1 MSHPRFNPKPL
12 ALSIALLLA
21 PFAVHAQ
28 AANWSATAVE
38 VRIAAQPLADAL
50 NDWARQTKLELIV
63 SPALVAGKTAPAV
76 SGSLTPRQALERLLA
91 GSGLAASVDGSAV
104 VIKLAPLTST
114 GEKTLPA
121 VVVTG
126 GADLAGALPKAYAGG
141 QLARGGRLG
150 MLGNV
155 DVMDSPFHLTSF
167 TAQAIQNQQASTIA
181 EVVAKDPSVRSTA
194 PSGDVADAFFIRGFP
209 IGDNNIGE
217 IAFDGLYGV
226 APNYRLMADYAERV
240 EVLKGPAAMIYG
252 MSPNS
257 GVGGGINVVPK
268 RAEDDLTRVRA
279 DYSTSSQVG
288 GHVDVSR
295 RFGAERQFGV
305 RLNGSH
311 HDGDTPIDNQ
321 SKKATLGAMALDY
334 QGERLRATLD
344 LIDQREDVDA
354 PSRRPWLSAGL
365 AVPDAPDSR
374 KNVTQRWE
382 WYESREQSALLRA
395 EYQAHEQLSVFA
407 SFGKAQTEIDRFF
420 NTPVIVNAAGDTTV
434 TPTRANFDVD
444 RQSTEAGVRGRFV
457 TGPVK
462 HQVTLQWSQ
471 YEDRLGQG
479 TVAGQ
484 AYASNIYAPVDRP
497 AQYVAAP
504 ANVPKRSSNR
514 LGGIALADTL
524 SMFDERLQVMVGL
537 RRQEIQSDNFNAS
550 GVKTSSYDK
559 SAVTPMVGV
568 VIKPWQQVSVYA
580 NHIEGLSKGDTA
592 PNTAVNAG
600 EVFAP
605 YEARQQEIGVKVDHG
620 RLMTTLS
627 VFQITRPSGQ
637 MTGNRFSADGE
648 QRNRGVELSA
658 YGAVGR
664 GVRLYAGAT
673 WIDAELTRTNSTA
686 TVGNTAV
693 GVPAVQ
699 LALNAE
705 WDVPL
710 LAGVTLTGGLLHSGE
725 QYANQANTQR
735 LPAWTTLDLG
745 ARYRTALAGQPLTI
759 RADLRNVS
767 DKDYWAGAS
776 TWGTLIAGAPR
787 TFLLSAT
794 LDF

>member
-1 MSHPRFNPKPL
+1 MSHPRFNAKPL

-21 PFAVHAQ
+21 PLAVHAQ
-28 AANWSATAVE
+28 AANWPATAVE

-50 NDWARQTKLELIV
+50 NDWARQTKIELIV

-91 GSGLAASVDGSAV
+91 GSGLAAAVDGSAV
-104 VIKLAPLTST
+104 VIKKAPPASS

-155 DVMDSPFHLTSF
+155 DIMDSPFHVTGF

-181 EVVAKDPSVRSTA
+181 EVVARDPSVRSTA

-279 DYSTSSQVG
+279 DYSTRSQVG
-288 GHVDVSR
+288 GHVDLSR

-305 RLNGSH
+305 RVNGSH
-311 HDGDTPIDNQ
+311 HDGDTPIDHQ
-321 SKKATLGAMALDY
+321 SRKATLGAMALDY

-344 LIDQREDVDA
+344 LIDQRENVDA

-420 NTPVIVNAAGDTTV
+420 NTPVIVNAAGNTTV
-434 TPTRANFDVD
+434 TPTRANFDVV
-444 RQSTEAGVRGRFV
+444 RSSAEAGVRSRFT

-471 YEDRLGQG
+471 YEDRLGLG

-497 AQYVAAP
+497 AQNVAAP
-504 ANVPKRSSNR
+504 TTVPKRSTNR

-524 SMFDERLQVMVGL
+524 SMFDERLQVMLGL
-537 RRQEIQSDNFNAS
+537 RRQEILSDNFNTG

-559 SAVTPMVGV
+559 SAVTPMVGL
-568 VIKPWQQVSVYA
+568 VIRPWQRVSVYA

-605 YEARQQEIGVKVDHG
+605 YKARQQEIGVKVDHG

-658 YGAVGR
+658 YGAVGD
-664 GVRLYAGAT
+664 GLRLYAGAT
-673 WIDAELTRTNSTA
+673 WIDAELTKTSNPA
-686 TVGNTAV
+686 TLGNTAV

-710 LAGVTLTGGLLHSGE
+710 LAGVTLTGGLIHSGK

-767 DKDYWAGAS
+767 DQGYWAGSS